1 MNRQLMAPCGGRAR
15 RAAAARFGVPFEESL
30 VDKTEQMFKELTEAH
45 GVSGFEDEVA
55 DLMASYVK
63 DVATV
68 RYDNLGS
75 LVAVKK
81 GKAERPNVMIAGHM
95 DEIGFMVKS
104 VTKEGFIKFLPIG
117 GWWGHVALSQ
127 RVLVRT
133 RKGDFVGVIGSKAPH
148 VLQPEERKK
157 VLEISDMYIDVGAT
171 ESFDVSKKLGVRPG
185 DPIVPISGFA
195 VLGNKKTYAA
205 KAWDDRI
212 GVAAV
217 IDVLHRVGKA
227 HPNTIYGV
235 GTVQEEVGLRG
246 ARTSSSLVDP
256 DVAFAVDVTIA
267 TDTPGGDG
275 AGENLGSG
283 AGIMV
288 MDGSAIPSRRLRDF
302 VIDVADKEKI
312 PYVLTALAR
321 GGTDSGTIQ
330 FNKAGVPCLTF
341 VVPTRYIH
349 GHVGI
354 IHRKDYDS
362 LVKLLTAVVKR
373 LDTKT
378 VASLRRS

>member
-1 MNRQLMAPCGGRAR
+1 M
-15 RAAAARFGVPFEESL
+15 
-30 VDKTEQMFKELTEAH
+30 DKTERMFKELTEAS
-45 GVSGFEDEVA
+45 GISGFEDEVA
-55 DLMASYVK
+55 DIMSAHVK
-63 DVATV
+63 DVAKV

-75 LVAVKK
+75 LVAEKK
-81 GKAERPNVMIAGHM
+81 GKSDRPRVMIAGHM

-127 RVLVRT
+127 RVMVKT
-133 RKGDFVGVIGSKAPH
+133 QKGEFVGVIGSKAPH
-148 VLQPEERKK
+148 VLKADERKK
-157 VLEISDMYIDVGAT
+157 VLAISDMYIDVGTT
-171 ESFDVSKKLGVRPG
+171 EKFDVTKRLGVRPG
-185 DPIVPISGFA
+185 DPIVPISDFGI
-195 VLGNKKTYAA
+195 LGNKKTYAA

-217 IDVLHRVGKA
+217 IDVLHKIGKT
-227 HPNTIYGV
+227 HPNTVYGV

-246 ARTSSSLVDP
+246 ARTSSNLVDP

-267 TDTPGGDG
+267 TDTPGSDG

-283 AGIMV
+283 VGIMV
-288 MDGSAIPSRRLRDF
+288 LDGSAIPSRRLRDF
-302 VIDVADKEKI
+302 VIDVAEKSKI

-330 FNKAGVPCLTF
+330 FNKWGVPCLTF

-349 GHVGI
+349 GHVGV
-354 IHRKDYDS
+354 IHRADYDN
-362 LVKLLTAVVKR
+362 LVKLLTTVVKQ
-373 LDTKT
+373 LDAKR
-378 VASLRRS
+378 VASFTRG

>member
-1 MNRQLMAPCGGRAR
+1 M
-15 RAAAARFGVPFEESL
+15 
-30 VDKTEQMFKELTEAH
+30 DKTELMFKELTEAN
-45 GVSGFEDEVA
+45 GISGFEDEVA

-63 DVATV
+63 DVAEV

-75 LVAVKK
+75 LVAEKK
-81 GKAERPNVMIAGHM
+81 GKSATPRVMIAGHM
-95 DEIGFMVKS
+95 DEIGFMVKN

-127 RVLVRT
+127 RVLVKT
-133 RKGDFVGVIGSKAPH
+133 RKGQFVGVIGSKAPH
-148 VLQPEERKK
+148 ILKAEERTK
-157 VLEISDMYIDVGAT
+157 VLEIADMYIDVGA
-171 ESFDVSKKLGVRPG
+171 SDKFDVKKTLGVRPG
-185 DPIVPISGFA
+185 DPIVPISEFA
-195 VLGNKKTYAA
+195 ILGNKKTYAA

-217 IDVLHRVGKA
+217 IDVLHKVGKS
-227 HPNTIYGV
+227 HPNTLFGV

-246 ARTSSSLVDP
+246 ARTSANLVDP
-256 DVAFAVDVTIA
+256 DVAFAIDVTIA
-267 TDTPGGDG
+267 TDTPGCDG

-283 AGIMV
+283 VGIMIL
-288 MDGSAIPSRRLRDF
+288 DGSAIPSRRLRDF
-302 VIDVADKEKI
+302 VIEVAEKEKI
-312 PYVLTALAR
+312 PFVLTALAR

-349 GHVGI
+349 GHVGV

-362 LVKLLTAVVKR
+362 LVKLLTSVVKK
-373 LDTKT
+373 LDAKT
-378 VASLRRS
+378 VATFRRS

>member
-1 MNRQLMAPCGGRAR
+1 M
-15 RAAAARFGVPFEESL
+15 
-30 VDKTEQMFKELTEAH
+30 DKTELMFKELTEAN

-55 DLMASYVK
+55 DIMASYLK
-63 DVATV
+63 DVATIQ
-68 RYDNLGS
+68 YDRLGS
-75 LVAVKK
+75 LVARKR
-81 GKAERPNVMIAGHM
+81 GKSDAPKVMIAGHM
-95 DEIGFMVKS
+95 DEVGFMVKS

-133 RKGDFVGVIGSKAPH
+133 GKGDIVGIIGSKSPH
-148 VLQPEERKK
+148 VLKPEERKK

-171 ESFDVSKKLGVRPG
+171 EGFDVKKRLGVRPG
-185 DPIVPISGFA
+185 DPIIPISQFTI
-195 VLGNKKTYAA
+195 LGNKKTYAA
-205 KAWDDRI
+205 KAWDDRV
-212 GVAAV
+212 GCAAV
-217 IDVLHRVGKA
+217 IDVLHKVGKA
-227 HPNTIYGV
+227 HPNTLYGV

-246 ARTSSSLVDP
+246 ARTSASLVDP

-267 TDTPGGDG
+267 TDTPGSDG
-275 AGENLGSG
+275 AGENLGAG
-283 AGIMV
+283 VGIMV

-302 VIDVADKEKI
+302 VIDVAEQNRI

-330 FNKAGVPCLTF
+330 FNKSGVPCLTF

-349 GHVGI
+349 AHVGV

-373 LDTKT
+373 LDAKRA
-378 VASLRRS
+378 ASFTRA